1 MRKMTTAFLILA
13 LLIAGWVTESVAL
26 GTMSKNMTEKLDMVC
41 AALESDNFS
50 EAAILT
56 DDFCDSWYKSE
67 SWVAMLA
74 THDTVDEISRNAA
87 KMKTYSKS
95 GGKDDSIAT
104 VSETK
109 ELLNELERKTHVN
122 LMNIF

>member
-1 MRKMTTAFLILA
+1 
-13 LLIAGWVTESVAL
+13 
-26 GTMSKNMTEKLDMVC
+26 
-41 AALESDNFS
+41 
-50 EAAILT
+50 
-56 DDFCDSWYKSE
+56 
-67 SWVAMLA
+67 MLA